1 MKDAKRAVSLALSTI
16 AVVLAALSLVLAVKS
31 AQERS
36 DIQYVIYLGTNDA
49 TTKQPPA
56 SQEAIKKQVEE
67 LLVKRFT
74 GYTIVDADGG
84 WTDGA
89 GNVIQEHSLAIYLS
103 CATAGA
109 VHDLADELLKTFNQR
124 AVLIQ
129 ANKTTTE
136 FYTGK

>member
-16 AVVLAALSLVLAVKS
+16 AVVLAALSLALAAKI

-67 LLVKRFT
+67 LLVKRFA

-103 CATAGA
+103 CATSRA